1 MDEAPLS
8 AVPEP
13 LKFSSAADI
22 DDFIEHLRRFES
34 GEMSPDEFKV
44 YRLGRG
50 TYGQRQ
56 ANVNMIRVKIPQ
68 GVLAA
73 AQLDRLADIGDEY
86 SRGFGHITTR
96 QNVQFHFVQL
106 SRAAEVMT
114 KLDEVGLTT
123 KEACGSTVRN

>member
-1 MDEAPLS
+1 MDEAPGS
-8 AVPEP
+8 AVPAP
-13 LKFSSAADI
+13 LKFSSPADI

-56 ANVNMIRVKIPQ
+56 ANVNMIRVKIPL

-73 AQLDRLADIGDEY
+73 AQLSGWP
-86 SRGFGHITTR
+86 T
-96 QNVQFHFVQL
+96 
-106 SRAAEVMT
+106 
-114 KLDEVGLTT
+114 
-123 KEACGSTVRN
+123 

>member
-1 MDEAPLS
+1 MDEAPVS
-8 AVPEP
+8 AVPAP
-13 LKFSSAADI
+13 LKFSSPADI

-56 ANVNMIRVKIPQ
+56 ASVNMIRVKIPQ

-73 AQLDRLADIGDEY
+73 AQLERLADIGDEY

-96 QNVQFHFVQL
+96 QNVQVHFMQL
-106 SRAAEVMT
+106 SRVAEAMA
-114 KLDEVGLTT
+114 KLDAVGLTT
-123 KEACGSTVRN
+123 KN